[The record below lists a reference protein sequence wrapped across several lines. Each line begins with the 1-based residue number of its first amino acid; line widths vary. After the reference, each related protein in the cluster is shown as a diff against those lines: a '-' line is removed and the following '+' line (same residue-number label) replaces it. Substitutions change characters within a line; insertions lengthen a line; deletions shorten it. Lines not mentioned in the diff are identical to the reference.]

1 MPENSKFIILSF
13 FIISTA
19 IFANEGRQK
28 AESKSNPASPSDIE
42 ILRYNAAALVVSNI
56 FSNIKSAEI
65 VGLSLSSQ
73 EHLAKKIAS
82 SFTEKDLNVINKIF
96 SDRNLLEFQ
105 NIIFQHLAYLETNSA
120 FDKNKN
126 HDFLSGTNEKKV
138 MPEKPYITNTKSQ
151 LRWMIENGYDT
162 DSYDVYSDG
171 TIKEK
176 PEIEKKRADILSK
189 AKWLISVEDGPYRGT
204 WGSEK
209 EPKAFGNGIRFTVVG
224 SETEI
229 IVNGQFSIRK
239 IE

>member
-1 MPENSKFIILSF
+1 MPKNLYFILF
-13 FIISTA
+13 TFLIISTA
-19 IFANEGRQK
+19 IFADEGRQK
-28 AESKSNPASPSDIE
+28 AESKSNLASSSDIE
-42 ILRYNAAALVVSNI
+42 LLRYTAAASVVSNI
-56 FSNIKSAEI
+56 FSGIKSAEV

-73 EHLAKKIAS
+73 EHLANKIAS

-96 SDRNLLEFQ
+96 SDRNLLLFQ
-105 NIIFQHLAYLETNSA
+105 NIIFQHLAYIKTNSV
-120 FDKNKN
+120 FDKNQN
-126 HDFLSGTNEKKV
+126 NDFLGGTNEQKV

-176 PEIEKKRADILSK
+176 PEVEKKRADILSK

-224 SETEI
+224 TGTEI

-239 IE
+239 ID